1 MKGTARSVLG
11 LAVIS
16 TYCLATLAES
26 PPVELT
32 LVAPWSAPHLSI
44 EIAETVGMENETT
57 YFSFISDLLH
67 HSNSDSH
74 TPQKLYQ
81 NCIKTVQDYGHASYP
96 EGVESIKLSLSLHL
110 ASPRVEAHHQVYT
123 NSILPHLPAYDE
135 TCTVWAQAGDTQ
147 VCDVEKLEEV
157 IKAMNKVD
165 TKSIVF
171 PFDHILHPSQYTTD
185 KDIPVIFVYTSELSP
200 TFRKFHTFM
209 TNAVEKYGVSYVVR
223 YKPSS
228 SPDTPL
234 YLTGYGV
241 ELALKNTD
249 YLVIDDKAVQEN
261 KQKTFISKV
270 SSFGRKVGHNL
281 FETSKTTI
289 APLTPEEIEKLGLKA
304 AQFIITAENP
314 FEALIHLSQDFPKYA
329 KSISQIE
336 MDDERVHEFKENQ
349 ASMIRGGT
357 NAIWFNGQS
366 VEVEQVDPF
375 YLVRVLKRERALID
389 SLKHIGFTSR
399 QSIDLVSS
407 HALSHEDVHDTSSPK
422 DVYDVREQG
431 LAIWWNDIEK
441 EERYE
446 GWSDNMLDLLK
457 PTYPGQLRT
466 IRRNIYNLLMVENL
480 SSHAALTRLKNE
492 VLEMVKRGTPIRFGL
507 LPVIGDETSPAT
519 VAAKAVN
526 YIVREY
532 GTNKAMDFA
541 SKLADLVE
549 ADQKLEASLATIES
563 AFTQTLA
570 TEGKPKS
577 KEIKFFAQILNDE
590 QDYIKEVG
598 VFLRKMGIAKDSE
611 GAMFLN
617 GKFLEFSDDTPW
629 TRTLMQGLQEQ
640 TQLIANAIYY
650 GSMQPKENIYNFLLT
665 QFYVT
670 GSRNPYIAPS
680 ESHPL
685 KVLPVHK
692 EFDAFKSL
700 HYLQNTD
707 QPGINTN
714 LWIVANL
721 DTIQGL
727 KLSLEALSFVET
739 NNQTRVSLI
748 HNPEACG
755 HSSAILGNQKSEKAL
770 FSDVWYS
777 QIYGKITEIP
787 KVKELLSAA
796 IQSME
801 EEKGAK
807 LINQVKSFSP
817 GASIVRM
824 FSREKAKD
832 VKYICDVLK
841 HLGMQDDFTGAIING
856 RAIGSFPIDVDF
868 TAEDFSSLYSFEFT
882 NRAEPI
888 QNAFESVEKNVESD
902 MLADTITLV
911 NSILETDKASMTT
924 DVFDQGQTSNRQRP
938 YEYLSGEKTSISIGD
953 PSTAFI
959 EIGATLDP
967 LSEAAQR
974 LSHLLETLSGLSGV
988 YIKIY
993 MNPELEVKELPLKQF
1008 YRQVFDREPHFDKV
1022 GEIEVPMAYFTGLPT
1037 DALYT
1042 LRVDTIKAWHVTVKE
1057 ANMDL
1062 DNIQLTS
1069 LGAHQSSV
1077 SAVYELEHILLE
1089 GHCMDS
1095 STHGPPRGLQ
1105 FVLGTP
1111 SNPVTTDTIVMANL
1125 GYFQLKAL
1133 PGVWRLGLR
1142 EGPSNDMYHIESVG
1156 THGKWEKAT
1165 PSSHRNSSDYTLLP
1179 LTSFEGLTVFP
1190 QVKHNEGVDPSQVLD
1205 HDTSSRYSTKK
1216 KDEGIWSSIT
1226 KKIFGDKTET
1236 KESDQL
1242 SSQPKQA
1249 DINIF
1254 SVASG
1259 QLYERFLSI
1268 MIISVMEHTKSTVK
1282 FWFIEDF
1289 LSPSFKDFLPEM
1301 AKEYKFDYEMVTYKW
1316 PSWLRSQKEKQ
1327 RTIWGY
1333 KILFLDVLFPLS
1345 LDKVIFV
1352 DADQIVRA
1360 DMKELVDMDLHGA
1373 PYGYTPFCSDRT
1385 EMDGFRFWTQGYWK
1399 EHLKER
1405 PYHISALYVVD
1416 LVQFRRMAAGDRLRA
1431 QYQQLSADPH
1441 SLANLDQDLPNN
1453 MQHIVPIH
1461 SLPQEWLWCETWCSD
1476 ESLKSA
1482 KTIDLCNNPLTK
1494 EPKLDRARRQLPEW
1508 EVYDNQVSQLNKK
1521 VASRLA
1527 SESSSLSRTPV
1538 VTTTTTS
1545 SSATAKHS
1553 SHGIIHQVF
1562 DGVIGGE
1569 FEDVIDVLEDNQR
1582 AKTDKHDEL

>member
-1 MKGTARSVLG
+1 MKGTARGVLS
-11 LAVIS
+11 LALIS
-16 TYCLATLAES
+16 TYCLAALANS

-44 EIAETVGMENETT
+44 EIAETVSMENETT
-57 YFSFISDLLH
+57 YFSFVSDLLH
-67 HSNSDSH
+67 HSDSSPR
-74 TPQKLYQ
+74 TPQKLYEDY
-81 NCIKTVQDYGHASYP
+81 IKTVQDNGHASYP
-96 EGVESIKLSLSLHL
+96 EGIESIKLSLSLHL
-110 ASPRVEAHHQVYT
+110 ASPRVEAHHQLYT
-123 NSILPHLPAYDE
+123 NSVLPLLSEYDK
-135 TCTVWAQAGDTQ
+135 TCKVWAQAGGVQ
-147 VCDVEKLEEV
+147 VCDLAKLEEA
-157 IKAMNKVD
+157 IKAMDQTD
-165 TKSIVF
+165 TKSVVF
-171 PFDHILHPSQYTTD
+171 PFDHILHPSHPSDQGT
-185 KDIPVIFVYTSELSP
+185 PVVFVYTSEFSP
-200 TFRKFHTFM
+200 SFGKFHAFM
-209 TNAVEKYGVSYVVR
+209 TNAVDKYGVSYVVR

-228 SPDTPL
+228 SPGTPL

-261 KQKTFISKV
+261 KQKTFINKV
-270 SSFGRKVGHNL
+270 SSFGRKVGNSL
-281 FETSKTTI
+281 FETSKTSI
-289 APLTPEEIEKLGLKA
+289 APLVSEEIGALGLKA
-304 AQFIITAENP
+304 GRFIATAENP
-314 FEALIHLSQDFPKYA
+314 LEALIQLSQDFPKYA
-329 KSISQIE
+329 KSVSQVE
-336 MDDERVHEFKENQ
+336 LDDEYVHEIKENQ

-357 NAIWFNGQS
+357 NAIWFNGQG

-375 YLVRVLKRERALID
+375 YLVRVLKRERELID
-389 SLKHIGFTSR
+389 SLKLLGLTSR

-407 HALSHEDVHDTSSPK
+407 HALSHEDVHDTNSPK
-422 DVYDVREQG
+422 DIYDVREQG
-431 LAIWWNDIEK
+431 LALWWNDIEN
-441 EERYE
+441 EARYE
-446 GWSDNMLDLLK
+446 GWSENLFDLLK

-466 IRRNIYNLLMVENL
+466 IRKNIYNLLMVDNL
-480 SSHAALTRLKNE
+480 SSHAALTRMKNE

-507 LPVIGDETSPAT
+507 LPVVGDEDSPAT

-526 YIVREY
+526 YIAREY
-532 GTNKAMDFA
+532 GTNQAMDFL
-541 SKLADLVE
+541 SKLADMVE
-549 ADQKLEASLATIES
+549 VEQELEASLSIIES
-563 AFTQTLA
+563 AFAQTIVN
-570 TEGKPKS
+570 EGKPKS
-577 KEIKFFAQILNDE
+577 KQIKSFVEVLNDE
-590 QDYIKEVG
+590 QDYIKELSG
-598 VFLRKMGIAKDSE
+598 FLRKMGIAKDSE

-617 GKFLEFSDDTPW
+617 GKFLEYSNDMPW

-640 TQLIANAIYY
+640 TQLITNAIYY
-650 GSMQPKENIYNFLLT
+650 GLIKPKENIYSYLLT
-665 QFYVT
+665 QSYVA

-685 KVLPVHK
+685 KVLPVYK
-692 EFDAFKSL
+692 EFEAFKSL
-700 HYLQNTD
+700 HYLQNND
-707 QPGINTN
+707 ESVINTN

-721 DTIQGL
+721 DTFQGL
-727 KLSLEALSFVET
+727 KLALEALSFVET

-748 HNPEACG
+748 HNPEG
-755 HSSAILGNQKSEKAL
+755 SGYSNVLSETKKSDKPV

-777 QIYGKITEIP
+777 QIYGRITEIP
-787 KVKELLSAA
+787 RIKELLLAA
-796 IQSME
+796 IQSAE
-801 EEKGAK
+801 EEKSAK
-807 LINQVKSFSP
+807 LINQVKAFSP

-841 HLGMQDDFTGAIING
+841 HLGMQSDFTGAVING
-856 RAIGSFPIDVDF
+856 RTVGPFPLDVEFTADDF
-868 TAEDFSSLYSFEFT
+868 TALYSFEFN
-882 NRAEPI
+882 NRVEPI
-888 QNAFESVEKNVESD
+888 KNALESVEKNIESNL
-902 MLADTITLV
+902 LADTITLV
-911 NSILETDKASMTT
+911 NSILEADKATMTT
-924 DVFDQGQTSNRQRP
+924 DVFDQGQPTSRQRP
-938 YEYLSGEKTSISIGD
+938 YDYLNGNKTSFSVGD

-959 EIGATLDP
+959 EIGVTLDP
-967 LSEAAQR
+967 LSEAAQKW
-974 LSHLLETLSGLSGV
+974 SHLLETLSGLSGV

-993 MNPELEVKELPLKQF
+993 MNPETEVKEVPLKQF
-1008 YRQVFDREPHFDKV
+1008 YRQVFDREPHFDKA
-1022 GEIEVPMAYFTGLPT
+1022 GEIEVPMAFFAGLPT
-1037 DALYT
+1037 DPLYT
-1042 LRVDTIKAWHVTVKE
+1042 LRVDTIKSWHVTVKE

-1062 DNIQLTS
+1062 DNIQLTF
-1069 LGAHQSSV
+1069 LGAHQPSV

-1089 GHCMDS
+1089 GHCMDA

-1156 THGKWEKAT
+1156 THGKWEK
-1165 PSSHRNSSDYTLLP
+1165 SGSLSHGTNSDYTLLP

-1190 QVKHNEGVDPSQVLD
+1190 QVKHNEGVDPNQVLD
-1205 HDTSSRYSTKK
+1205 HASSSGHGTEKK
-1216 KDEGIWSSIT
+1216 KQGIWSSLT
-1226 KKIFGDKTET
+1226 NKIFGDSSKTN
-1236 KESDQL
+1236 ESDQL

-1268 MIISVMEHTKSTVK
+1268 MIISVMEHTQSTVK

-1289 LSPSFKDFLPEM
+1289 LSPSFKDFLPEL

-1476 ESLKSA
+1476 ESLKTA

-1508 EVYDNQVSQLNKK
+1508 EVYDNQVSQLKKK
-1521 VASRLA
+1521 VAARLS
-1527 SESSSLSRTPV
+1527 SESSSMSRTPV
-1538 VTTTTTS
+1538 ITTATTS
-1545 SSATAKHS
+1545 SQSSAKHS
-1553 SHGIIHQVF
+1553 SAGIIHQVF
-1562 DGVIGGE
+1562 DGVVGGG
-1569 FEDVIDVLEDNQR
+1569 FEDVIDVLEDTQR
-1582 AKTDKHDEL
+1582 ANTDKHDEL